1 MTLASLASE
10 WYMLGFVAYRLT
22 PAIAGTNTYLGNQ
35 APHYPLGFGLG
46 MGVTAMSI
54 VVAITLVFL
63 LKRENK
69 KLDEQMETYGH
80 LLNPDLPPDFRY
92 VL

>member
-1 MTLASLASE
+1 MAILLIA
-10 WYMLGFVAYRLT
+10 
-22 PAIAGTNTYLGNQ
+22 AIAGTNTYLGNQ

-46 MGVTAMSI
+46 MAVTATSI
-54 VVAITLVFL
+54 VVAIALVFL

-80 LLNPDLPPDFRY
+80 LLDPSLAPDFRY